1 MAHKFKC
8 ITEKQYGNRRTQFG
22 FRETEQFPINLG
34 FYELFGI
41 ELLIGN
47 KRLLL
52 FLIAHCLNEPCLRLT
67 RVI

>member
-8 ITEKQYGNRRTQFG
+8 IYGKKQYGNRRTQFA
-22 FRETEQFPINLG
+22 FRLKQFPINLG

-52 FLIAHCLNEPCLRLT
+52 FLITHCLIERCLR
-67 RVI
+67 